1 MIWKFSISFNR
12 AYKKFSDLK
21 IKISSKKWNF
31 KFPRTHVFVNVVIKV
46 EVPFEICC
54 SKISLRRKKNRRII
68 NSDEELIIKILQNP
82 SFPWWLQIS
91 RFLPVYNRLDFFFFF
106 FSSRDPH
113 PSRKALFTTVITVI
127 SPPSTTNLSFR
138 EKRIKTYLHR
148 ISVSLLSPRWRV
160 FNQELKI
167 AKNRSEMWRV

>member
-68 NSDEELIIKILQNP
+68 NSDGELIIKILQNP

-106 FSSRDPH
+106 FFIEGS
-113 PSRKALFTTVITVI
+113 PSI
-127 SPPSTTNLSFR
+127 SKSLIYHSYYSYFAT
-138 EKRIKTYLHR
+138 LHHEF
-148 ISVSLLSPRWRV
+148 ILPWKE
-160 FNQELKI
+160 N
-167 AKNRSEMWRV
+167 

>member
-68 NSDEELIIKILQNP
+68 NSDGELIIKILQNP

-91 RFLPVYNRLDFFFFF
+91 RFLPVYNRLNFFFFF
-106 FSSRDPH
+106 FHRGIPIHLEKPYLPQLLQLFRHPPPRIYPSVKRELRLICIVSRWVYCRH
-113 PSRKALFTTVITVI
+113 VGAF
-127 SPPSTTNLSFR
+127 ST
-138 EKRIKTYLHR
+138 
-148 ISVSLLSPRWRV
+148 
-160 FNQELKI
+160 
-167 AKNRSEMWRV
+167 KN